1 MNENTILNELVF
13 DQTAG
18 ALGYKNVR
26 YLLIR
31 PETLAGVQKAM
42 EESSQTEAHRAFFQ
56 GGFQGGYL
64 SAKRFKE
71 IHGFQDNEI
80 INFMMKMGTE
90 IGWGLFRL
98 IDFDPTRHIIRV
110 RVEKSPF
117 AEAYGAS
124 SRAVCHLISGVL
136 SGLATVLFGRDCSA
150 TEVQCLAMG
159 DQHCV
164 FHIPSEKKNRLIREV
179 DD

>member
-1 MNENTILNELVF
+1 MTENTILNELVF
-13 DQTAG
+13 DQAAG

-42 EESSQTEAHRAFFQ
+42 EESNQNEARRAFFQ

-64 SAKRFKE
+64 SAKTFKE
-71 IHGFQDNEI
+71 IHDFQDHEI

-124 SRAVCHLISGVL
+124 SKGVCHLIRGVL
-136 SGLATVLFGRDCSA
+136 SGLATVLFDRDCTA
-150 TEVQCLAMG
+150 TEILCLAKG

-164 FHIPSEKKNRLIREV
+164 FHIKSEKKSIDTRGR
-179 DD
+179 